1 MIHAGAKTF
10 GLFFSAPTNSGIEDK
25 MNFPF
30 EWSVSVP
37 MELAGNVQQYYVW
50 LEDNVGPVPRWDIDD
65 TNFSIDDIG
74 VHVKFLFK
82 DAEDLIGFKLRF
94 FGG

>member
-1 MIHAGAKTF
+1 MMHVGTKTF
-10 GLFFSAPTNSGIEDK
+10 GMLFSAPTNSGIENK

-30 EWSVSVP
+30 EWVVSIP
-37 MELAGNVQQYYVW
+37 LESQNTILHYYTW

-65 TNFSIDDIG
+65 SSFFIDDYEIN
-74 VHVKFLFK
+74 VKFLFK

-94 FGG
+94 FGN